1 MGKIVHVVT
10 LLAHAAAMRERV
22 ANDQHATSVEAQQA
36 VVVLTGVIDLG
47 KQVGTDAVGV
57 FRAAVDQSQTHQV
70 TGVVVN
76 GPQVN
81 SHADK
86 EQPDWQ
92 HGVGYVDEE
101 LAHNWKCQNWK

>member
-1 MGKIVHVVT
+1 
-10 LLAHAAAMRERV
+10 MRERV
-22 ANDQHATSVEAQQA
+22 TDDQHATGVEAQQA
-36 VVVLTGVIDLG
+36 VIVLASVIDFW
-47 KQVGTDAVGV
+47 KQVGANAVGV
-57 FRAAVDQSQTHQV
+57 FRAAVNQSQTHQV

-92 HGVGYVDEE
+92 YGVGYVDEE